1 MENKQE
7 KFEVAVVGGGPAGM
21 LAAGRAAE
29 LGAKVALLDKNH
41 NPGKKLLMSGGG
53 RCNLTQIGCDDKEF
67 VRRLGPEGKFLFSA
81 LAAFGP
87 REAIEFFEKRGLETK
102 TEKSGR
108 VFPVTDKAQ
117 DALDVL
123 LKYLKENKVRMLFG
137 AEVLKLNK
145 ADDKIESLELGGS
158 LAGRKVY
165 ADNFILCTGGQ
176 SYPATGS
183 TGDGY
188 RWAQS
193 LGHKIIAPA
202 PALVPVKIK
211 ETWVKDLQGVGL
223 KDVALNIFPNNKK
236 QSLGSGEVLFTHFGL
251 SGPLV
256 LNSSKRIGELM
267 KQGVL
272 SLAIDL
278 YPEISDSELDK
289 KFQAD
294 FRKNINKDFKNYLAE
309 IFSPKL
315 ASVLASLSGIE
326 AKKKLNFVTKEE
338 RMSLIRLLKNL
349 PMTAEGLM
357 GYNQAMVTSGGVDL
371 KEVES
376 KTMRSRIISN
386 LFFAGE
392 VLNLDGPTG
401 GYNLQI
407 CWSTG
412 CAAGTHAAKKRS
424 GLKSI

>member
-7 KFEVAVVGGGPAGM
+7 KFEVVVIGGGPAGM

-29 LGAKVALLDKNH
+29 LGAKVALVDKNL

-87 REAIEFFEKRGLETK
+87 REVIEFFEKRGLKTK

-123 LKYLKENKVRMLFG
+123 LKYLKENKVRMMFG

-145 ADDKIESLELGGS
+145 VDNKIESLEVKEAS
-158 LAGRKVY
+158 MKRTIY

-188 RWAQS
+188 RWAKS
-193 LGHKIIAPA
+193 LGHNVVTPS

-211 ETWVKDLQGVGL
+211 DVWIKDLQGVSL
-223 KDVALNIFPNNKK
+223 ENVQLNIFQNNKK
-236 QSLGSGEVLFTHFGL
+236 KSLGMGSLLFTHFGL
-251 SGPLV
+251 SGPLA
-256 LNSSKRIGELM
+256 LNASRQISEAI
-267 KQGVL
+267 KQGAVI
-272 SLAIDL
+272 LAVDF
-278 YPEISDSELDK
+278 YPEISALDLDK
-289 KFQAD
+289 KLQYDFQ
-294 FRKNINKDFKNYLAE
+294 KNSNKDFKNYLAE
-309 IFSPKL
+309 ILSPKL
-315 ASVLASLSGIE
+315 ALTLTSLSKIE
-326 AKKKLNFVTKEE
+326 AKKKLNFITKED
-338 RMSLIRLLKNL
+338 RISLAKLLKNL

-371 KEVES
+371 READS
-376 KTMRSRIISN
+376 KTMRSRIVSN

-412 CAAGTHAAKKRS
+412 YAAGTHAA
-424 GLKSI
+424 LKEKDLLL